1 MEIIRLTDIPSTNDY
16 LLGLKTDREVVAVTD
31 YQSHGKGMGTNRW
44 ESEPGKNLL
53 FSILIHPVWLP
64 IRLQYLLS
72 MTEAVT
78 IAEVL
83 REELTQCPE
92 AQQPLT
98 IKWPNDIYYGDR
110 KISGTRID
118 VNLKGAR
125 LQDVIIG
132 TGININQ
139 QSFLSDAPNP
149 ISLRQITGRDHDRES
164 LLNRMIERFEQYLCL
179 LRQGVEEG
187 RQSCGEGHQS
197 TEEGTKSNI
206 EQIVNLYH
214 QHLYRREGLH
224 PYRDENGDFLAA
236 TEYVE
241 PTGILHLR
249 RQDGTPSTYMF
260 KEVTF
265 I

>member
-16 LLGLKTDREVVAVTD
+16 LLGLKTDSEVVAVTD

-72 MTEAVT
+72 MTEAVA

-83 REELTQCPE
+83 REELAQSPE

-98 IKWPNDIYYGDR
+98 IKWPNDIYYSDR

-139 QSFLSDAPNP
+139 QCFLSDAPNP
-149 ISLRQITGRDHDRES
+149 ISLRQITGRDCDCET

-179 LRQGVEEG
+179 LRQGFEEG
-187 RQSCGEGHQS
+187 K
-197 TEEGTKSNI
+197 EENI
-206 EQIVNLYH
+206 ESIVNLYH

-224 PYRDENGDFLAA
+224 PYSDENGDFLAT

-249 RQDGTPSTYMF
+249 REDGTQSTYMF
-260 KEVTF
+260 KEVAF